1 MKLTDLK
8 SAITKLLTEGN
19 EESILLSSTDFIDMQ
34 IFFTLN
40 KAVIQTYLDINSR
53 TYFLKNITLHEWIS
67 TDHRIIYNDLKLGI
81 LTAIKH
87 IRNDLSQI
95 SCDLQEKSKND

>member
-1 MKLTDLK
+1 MKNK
-8 SAITKLLTEGN
+8 KLYRIRLEDGQTPSIKEKEPDGFTN
-19 EESILLSSTDFIDMQ
+19 AEVRFFSKVLEEKHLL
-34 IFFTLN
+34 N
-40 KAVIQTYLDINSR
+40 AKDIKHI
-53 TYFLKNITLHEWIS
+53 LKNISINEWIS

-87 IRNDLSQI
+87 MRNDLSQI

>member
-8 SAITKLLTEGN
+8 STITKLLTEGN

-40 KAVIQTYLDINSR
+40 KAVIQAYLDINSR
-53 TYFLKNITLHEWIS
+53 TYFFKKYYT
-67 TDHRIIYNDLKLGI
+67 T
-81 LTAIKH
+81 
-87 IRNDLSQI
+87 
-95 SCDLQEKSKND
+95 